1 MRFSFLKDNLHG
13 YFLFDVLSCYPVVC
27 LNPPGL
33 GSRSNPPWSVEGK
46 VLKLLCCPV
55 FLVEIKT
62 VSMATFDDNW
72 QTKRPTISER
82 TKFIFNN
89 ELLSDV
95 KFVAPASNSESESR
109 KSQKSIPA
117 HKFVLAIS
125 SPVFYAMFYG
135 ELAETASTIE
145 LPDCDYES
153 LLELF
158 RYLYSDEVNL
168 TGSNVMQ
175 VLYLAKKYLVPSLA
189 DKCTKYLR
197 EHLEASN
204 AFSILPQA
212 QKFGDKY
219 LEERC
224 WKVIELHTVEAVTS
238 DDFVT
243 LERSIVESV
252 VKRERL
258 NVKEVDLFKAV
269 DRWASKEVE
278 RQGLTP
284 DGEVK
289 RRVLGEVIVNA
300 IRFPVMSYNEFASVV
315 LDCDILTKRELGVM
329 IKHYGDAS
337 LNCPLPFIH
346 SFRSGYLHRCY
357 RFTSFQTL
365 WHYGGNIDA
374 LRVTVSKPIALHGV
388 QHFGSEGGN
397 YTVSLEVKNA
407 LSGLPLVK
415 KTGTHSCE
423 KDETNGYY
431 GFDVMFNHP
440 VHLEQDRPYEV
451 VSFIQGPSSWCLEG
465 GTTHVAVQGVQFSF
479 SNSLAST
486 NGTKVGS
493 GQFPAFL
500 FSLQKS

>member
-1 MRFSFLKDNLHG
+1 M
-13 YFLFDVLSCYPVVC
+13 FD
-27 LNPPGL
+27 
-33 GSRSNPPWSVEGK
+33 SVFFEGK
-46 VLKLLCCPV
+46 VLKLLCYLV
-55 FLVEIKT
+55 FLGEIKR

-72 QTKRPTISER
+72 QTKRPTISGR

-135 ELAETASTIE
+135 EMAETASTIE

-168 TGSNVMQ
+168 GGSNVMQ

-189 DKCTKYLR
+189 ERCTEYLR

-204 AFSILPQA
+204 VFSILPQA
-212 QKFGDKY
+212 QKFGDKD

-224 WKVIELHTVEAVTS
+224 WSVIESHTEEAVTS

-243 LERSIVESV
+243 LERSVVESV

-269 DRWASKEVE
+269 DRWANRAVE
-278 RQGLTP
+278 KQGLTP
-284 DGEVK
+284 DSKVK
-289 RRVLGEVIVNA
+289 RKVLGEEIVKA
-300 IRFPVMSYNEFASVV
+300 IRFPVMSYNEFVSVV
-315 LDCDILTKRELGVM
+315 LDCCILTKGELIFL

-337 LNCPLPFIH
+337 LKCPLPFIH
-346 SFRSGYLHRCY
+346 SPRSGLILHRCY
-357 RFTSFQTL
+357 RFASLHFS
-365 WHYGGNIDA
+365 WGHGGIAADA
-374 LRVTVSKPIALHGV
+374 LGVTVSKPIALHGV

-397 YTVSLEVKNA
+397 YTVSLEVKDA
-407 LSGLPLVK
+407 LRGLSLVK
-415 KTGTHSCE
+415 QTGTYSSE
-423 KDETNGYY
+423 IDETNSYY
-431 GFDVMFNHP
+431 GFDVTFNRP
-440 VHLEQDRPYEV
+440 VYLEKDKPYEV
-451 VSFIQGPSSWCLEG
+451 VSVIAGPLSWRVG
-465 GTTHVAVQGVQFSF
+465 AGKNPVAVQGVQFSF
-479 SNSLAST
+479 SNSAAST
-486 NGTKVGS
+486 NGTCVDY
-493 GQFPAFL
+493 GQFSAFL
-500 FSLQKS
+500 FSLR

>member
-1 MRFSFLKDNLHG
+1 MVD
-13 YFLFDVLSCYPVVC
+13 
-27 LNPPGL
+27 
-33 GSRSNPPWSVEGK
+33 SVFFEGK
-46 VLKLLCCPV
+46 VLKLLCYLV
-55 FLVEIKT
+55 FLGEIKR
-62 VSMATFDDNW
+62 VSMATCDDNW
-72 QTKRPTISER
+72 QTKRSTISER

-89 ELLSDV
+89 ELLSDI
-95 KFVAPASNSESESR
+95 KFVAPTSNSDSESR

-135 ELAETASTIE
+135 EMAETASTIE

-189 DKCTKYLR
+189 DKCTEYLR

-212 QKFGDKY
+212 QKFEDKD

-224 WKVIELHTVEAVTS
+224 WSVIESHTEEAVTS

-243 LERSIVESV
+243 LERSVVESV

-269 DRWASKEVE
+269 DRWANRAVE
-278 RQGLTP
+278 KQGLTP
-284 DGEVK
+284 DSKVK
-289 RRVLGEVIVNA
+289 RKVLGEEIVKA

-315 LDCDILTKRELGVM
+315 LDCCILTKGELIFL

-337 LNCPLPFIH
+337 LKCPLPFIH
-346 SFRSGYLHRCY
+346 SPRSGSIVHRFY
-357 RFTSFQTL
+357 RFASLDFS
-365 WHYGGNIDA
+365 WSHGGIAADA
-374 LRVTVSKPIALHGV
+374 LGVTVSKPIALHGV

-397 YTVSLEVKNA
+397 YTVSLEVKDA
-407 LSGLPLVK
+407 VRGLSLVK
-415 KTGTHSCE
+415 QTGTYSSE
-423 KDETNGYY
+423 IDETNSYY
-431 GFDVMFNHP
+431 GFDVTFNRP
-440 VHLEQDRPYEV
+440 VYLEKDKPYEV
-451 VSFIQGPSSWCLEG
+451 VSVIAGPSSWRVG
-465 GTTHVAVQGVQFSF
+465 AGKNPVAVQGVQFSF
-479 SNSLAST
+479 SNSSAST
-486 NGTKVGS
+486 NGTTVDN
-493 GQFPAFL
+493 GQFSAFL
-500 FSLQKS
+500 FSLR

>member
-1 MRFSFLKDNLHG
+1 ML
-13 YFLFDVLSCYPVVC
+13 C
-27 LNPPGL
+27 
-33 GSRSNPPWSVEGK
+33 EGK
-46 VLKLLCCPV
+46 GLKLLCCLI
-55 FLVEIKT
+55 FLVEIKR

-95 KFVAPASNSESESR
+95 KFVAPASNIESESR

-135 ELAETASTIE
+135 EMAETASTIE

-175 VLYLAKKYLVPSLA
+175 VLYLANKYLVPSLA
-189 DKCTKYLR
+189 GKCTEYLR

-212 QKFGDKY
+212 QKFEDKD

-224 WKVIELHTVEAVTS
+224 WNVIERHTEEAVTS

-252 VKRERL
+252 VNTERL
-258 NVKEVDLFKAV
+258 NVKEVDLVKAV

-289 RRVLGEVIVNA
+289 RRVLGEEIVSA

-315 LDCDILTKRELGVM
+315 LDCDILTKRELCVM
-329 IKHYGDAS
+329 IKRYGDAS
-337 LNCPLPFIH
+337 LKCPLPFIH
-346 SFRSGYLHRCY
+346 SLRSGSIVHRCC
-357 RFTSFQTL
+357 RFTSSYSSWSYSGDVDGL
-365 WHYGGNIDA
+365 G
-374 LRVTVSKPIALHGV
+374 VTVSKPIALHGV

-397 YTVSLEVKNA
+397 YTVSLEVKDA
-407 LSGLPLVK
+407 LSGLPLIK
-415 KTGTHSCE
+415 QTGRHSSE
-423 KDETNGYY
+423 KDETNSYY

-440 VHLEQDRPYEV
+440 VHLEQDKLYEV
-451 VSFIQGPSSWCLEG
+451 VSFIWGPSSWCLASGKNAVE
-465 GTTHVAVQGVQFSF
+465 VQGVWFSF
-479 SNSLAST
+479 RVSAASS
-486 NGTKVGS
+486 NGTGVNS
-493 GQFPAFL
+493 GQFPSFL
-500 FSLQKS
+500 FSLR

>member
-1 MRFSFLKDNLHG
+1 M
-13 YFLFDVLSCYPVVC
+13 
-27 LNPPGL
+27 
-33 GSRSNPPWSVEGK
+33 
-46 VLKLLCCPV
+46 
-55 FLVEIKT
+55 EIKR

-72 QTKRPTISER
+72 QTKRPTISGR

-95 KFVAPASNSESESR
+95 KFVAPASNIESESR

-135 ELAETASTIE
+135 EMAETASTIE

-189 DKCTKYLR
+189 DKCTEYLR
-197 EHLEASN
+197 KHLEASN

-212 QKFGDKY
+212 QKFEDKD

-224 WKVIELHTVEAVTS
+224 WSVIEWHTVEAVTS

-258 NVKEVDLFKAV
+258 NVKEVDLFEAV
-269 DRWASKEVE
+269 DRWANRAVK

-284 DGEVK
+284 DGYPGEVK
-289 RRVLGEVIVNA
+289 RKILGEEILKSV
-300 IRFPVMSYNEFASVV
+300 RFPLMSQEEFDSVV
-315 LDCDILTKRELGVM
+315 SDRNILTKEEIGLM
-329 IKHYGDAS
+329 FKHYSDVHFKS
-337 LNCPLPFIH
+337 PLPFMASPRIW
-346 SFRSGYLHRCY
+346 SIHRCY
-357 RFTSFQTL
+357 RFAVVKPPGGIIGPWIQNGRSRYTL
-365 WHYGGNIDA
+365 K
-374 LRVTVSKPIALHGV
+374 LTVNKPVKLYGV
-388 QHFGSEGGN
+388 QHFGSEGGQ
-397 YTVSLEVKNA
+397 YTVSLEVKDA
-407 LSGLPLVK
+407 RSGCSLVQQSV
-415 KTGTHSCE
+415 SCSSV
-423 KDETNGYY
+423 KDEKHAFY
-431 GFDVMFNHP
+431 GFDVMFDRL
-440 VHLEQDRPYEV
+440 VFLEQDRVYKI
-451 VSFIQGPSSWCLEG
+451 VSIAEGPVSWYGENREESDDFQGI
-465 GTTHVAVQGVQFSF
+465 QFSF
-479 SNSLAST
+479 DFSGTTT
-486 NGTKVGS
+486 NRGLL
-493 GQFPAFL
+493 PALLVNPRYF
-500 FSLQKS
+500 

>member
-1 MRFSFLKDNLHG
+1 
-13 YFLFDVLSCYPVVC
+13 
-27 LNPPGL
+27 
-33 GSRSNPPWSVEGK
+33 
-46 VLKLLCCPV
+46 
-55 FLVEIKT
+55 
-62 VSMATFDDNW
+62 MATFDDNW
-72 QTKRPTISER
+72 QTKHPTISER

-89 ELLSDV
+89 ELLSDI
-95 KFVAPASNSESESR
+95 KFVAPASNSESESW

-135 ELAETASTIE
+135 EMAETASTIE

-189 DKCTKYLR
+189 DKCTEYLR

-204 AFSILPQA
+204 VFSILPQA
-212 QKFGDKY
+212 QKFGYKD

-224 WKVIELHTVEAVTS
+224 WNVIEWHTEEATTS

-252 VKRERL
+252 VKTERL
-258 NVKEVDLFKAV
+258 SVKEVDLFKAV
-269 DRWASKEVE
+269 DRWATKEVE

-289 RRVLGEVIVNA
+289 RRVLGEEIVNA

-315 LDCDILTKRELGVM
+315 LDCDILTKRELGAM

-337 LNCPLPFIH
+337 LQCPLPFIH
-346 SFRSGYLHRCY
+346 SVRSGSIVHRCY
-357 RFTSFQTL
+357 RFKLLQPSR
-365 WHYGGNIDA
+365 WSYGGSADA
-374 LRVTVSKPIALHGV
+374 LVVTVSKPISLHGV
-388 QHFGSEGGN
+388 EHFGTTGGN
-397 YTVSLEVKNA
+397 YTVSLEVRDA
-407 LSGLPLVK
+407 LSGLSLAK
-415 KTGTHSCE
+415 QTGTHSSE
-423 KDETNGYY
+423 KNDLHSYY
-431 GFDVMFNHP
+431 GFDVVFNHP
-440 VHLEQDRPYEV
+440 VHLEQDKPYEV
-451 VSFIQGPSSWCLEG
+451 VSVIVGPISWAVKRVQNPVE
-465 GTTHVAVQGVQFSF
+465 VQGVKFSF
-479 SNSLAST
+479 SNSVAST
-486 NGTKVGS
+486 NGTSVTD

-500 FSLQKS
+500 FSLRWS

>member
-1 MRFSFLKDNLHG
+1 MFCDH
-13 YFLFDVLSCYPVVC
+13 
-27 LNPPGL
+27 
-33 GSRSNPPWSVEGK
+33 EGK
-46 VLKLLCCPV
+46 VLKLLRCLV
-55 FLVEIKT
+55 FLVEMKR
-62 VSMATFDDNW
+62 VAMATFDDNW
-72 QTKRPTISER
+72 QTKRPTISGR

-95 KFVAPASNSESESR
+95 KFVAPASNIESESR

-135 ELAETASTIE
+135 EMAETASTIE

-189 DKCTKYLR
+189 DKWTEYLR

-212 QKFGDKY
+212 QKFGDKD

-224 WKVIELHTVEAVTS
+224 WKVIELHTEEAVTS

-243 LERSIVESV
+243 LKRSIVESV

-258 NVKEVDLFKAV
+258 NVKEVHLFKAV
-269 DRWASKEVE
+269 DQWATKEVE
-278 RQGLTP
+278 KQGLTP
-284 DGEVK
+284 GGKVK
-289 RRVLGEVIVNA
+289 RKVLGEEIVNA
-300 IRFPVMSYNEFASVV
+300 IRFPVMSHKEFASVV
-315 LDCDILTKRELGVM
+315 VDCDILTKRELGVM

-346 SFRSGYLHRCY
+346 SPRTSSIVHRCY
-357 RFTSFQTL
+357 RFTSLQPSWGYDGSADGLILT
-365 WHYGGNIDA
+365 A
-374 LRVTVSKPIALHGV
+374 SKPIALHGV
-388 QHFGSEGGN
+388 QHLGSEGGN
-397 YTVSLEVKNA
+397 YTVSLEVKDA
-407 LSGLPLVK
+407 LSGLSLAK
-415 KTGTHSCE
+415 QTGTHSSE
-423 KDETNGYY
+423 KNDIHSYY

-440 VHLEQDRPYEV
+440 VYLEQDKRYEV
-451 VSFIQGPSSWCLEG
+451 VSVMKGPTSRAVEG
-465 GTTHVAVQGVQFSF
+465 GKNPVEVQGVRFSF
-479 SNSLAST
+479 SNSAAST
-486 NGTKVGS
+486 NGTSVTD

-500 FSLQKS
+500 FSLR

>member
-1 MRFSFLKDNLHG
+1 
-13 YFLFDVLSCYPVVC
+13 
-27 LNPPGL
+27 
-33 GSRSNPPWSVEGK
+33 
-46 VLKLLCCPV
+46 
-55 FLVEIKT
+55 
-62 VSMATFDDNW
+62 MATFDDNW

-95 KFVAPASNSESESR
+95 KFVAPGSNIESESR

-135 ELAETASTIE
+135 EMAETASTIE

-158 RYLYSDEVNL
+158 RYLYSDKVNL
-168 TGSNVMQ
+168 TGRNVMQ
-175 VLYLAKKYLVPSLA
+175 VLYLANKYLVPSLA
-189 DKCTKYLR
+189 GKCTEYLR

-204 AFSILPQA
+204 VFSILPQA
-212 QKFGDKY
+212 QKFDDKD

-224 WKVIELHTVEAVTS
+224 WNMIAWHSGEAVTS

-269 DRWASKEVE
+269 DRWATKEVE

-289 RRVLGEVIVNA
+289 RRVLGEEIVNA
-300 IRFPVMSYNEFASVV
+300 IRFPLMSCNEFASVV

-337 LNCPLPFIH
+337 LRCPLPFIH
-346 SFRSGYLHRCY
+346 SHRSGYLHRCY
-357 RFTSFQTL
+357 RFTTVNSSPL
-365 WHYGGNIDA
+365 WYHWGKDNA
-374 LRVTVSKPIALHGV
+374 LGVTTSKPITLHGV
-388 QHFGSEGGN
+388 EHFGREGGN
-397 YTVSLEVKNA
+397 YTVSLEVKDA
-407 LSGLPLVK
+407 LSGLPLAK
-415 KTGTHSCE
+415 QTGTHSSE
-423 KDETNGYY
+423 KNETYGYH
-431 GFDVMFNHP
+431 GFDVMFKIP
-440 VHLEQDRPYEV
+440 VDLHRDKLYEV
-451 VSFIQGPSSWCLEG
+451 VSFIEGPPSWYVKTGKNPVE
-465 GTTHVAVQGVQFSF
+465 VQGVRFSF
-479 SNSLAST
+479 SGSAASG
-486 NGTKVGS
+486 NGTSVDS

-500 FSLQKS
+500 FSLR